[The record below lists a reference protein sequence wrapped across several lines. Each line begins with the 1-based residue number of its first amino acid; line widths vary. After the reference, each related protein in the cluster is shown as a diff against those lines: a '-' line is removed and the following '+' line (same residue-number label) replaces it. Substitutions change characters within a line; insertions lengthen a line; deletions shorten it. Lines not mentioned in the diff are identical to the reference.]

1 MKRRAG
7 RMVGVLVFLPLIGA
21 LSTCAIGMVS
31 MPGKS
36 FIGAGP
42 VLDDAGQALQR
53 QLVADIDHLAATI
66 GERNVR
72 RQPQALANTATY
84 LETRLTALGYVVEQ
98 HAYDASLYRTEEADV
113 QGAFSPPHRVMNLVA
128 EKRGNERADE
138 IVVVGAHYDSAE
150 GTPGADDNATG
161 VAATLAIAEAFVTH
175 TPARTVRFVFFVN
188 EEPPWFAGPHM
199 GSEVYAQRC
208 RDRQEKIVAM
218 LALETMGYFTDDVD
232 TQQYPQPLA
241 LAYPSTGNFIGFV
254 GDTAAEP
261 LIHDAI
267 RAFRATA
274 TVGSQGAALPAAL
287 PGVDWSDHGPFARR
301 GYRAF
306 MVTDTAPFRNPH
318 YHRPGDVPAILDVDR
333 LTRAVQGLVVVVDHV
348 AASTLRW

>member
-7 RMVGVLVFLPLIGA
+7 RLVGVLVFLPLVGA
-21 LSTCAIGMVS
+21 LTTCAIGMVS
-31 MPGKS
+31 MPGQS
-36 FIGAGP
+36 FAGSAP
-42 VLDDAGQALQR
+42 ALDEAGRALR
-53 QLVADIDHLAATI
+53 AQLTADIDHLAVTI

-72 RQPQALANTATY
+72 RQPQALATTATY
-84 LETRLTALGYVVEQ
+84 LEARLADLGYVVEQ
-98 HAYDASLYRTEEADV
+98 QAYDASLYRAAEADV
-113 QGAFSPPHRVMNLVA
+113 LGPWSPPHRVMNLVA
-128 EKRGNERADE
+128 EKRGTTRPDE

-161 VAATLAIAEAFVTH
+161 VAAALAIAEAFVTH
-175 TPARTVRFVFFVN
+175 TPERTVRFVLFVN
-188 EEPPWFAGPHM
+188 EEPPWFEGPHM

-208 RDRQEKIVAM
+208 KDRREQIVAM
-218 LALETMGYFTDDVD
+218 IALETMGYFKDEPD

-254 GDTAAEP
+254 GDTTAQP
-261 LIHDAI
+261 LVHDAI
-267 RAFRATA
+267 QAFRGAA
-274 TVGSQGAALPAAL
+274 QVGSQGAALPATL
-287 PGVDWSDHGPFARR
+287 PGVDWSDHGPFSRR

-318 YHRPGDVPAILDVDR
+318 YHERGDVPAILDMQR
-333 LTRAVQGLVVVVDHV
+333 LTRVVQGLIVVVDHV